1 MDNRLISFGLVFLQE
16 RIFIKTKPIFSIALQ
31 DLKRWRKMPLTAACA
46 LIPPIVLTLVL
57 VTMSL
62 AVTQQPVALVM
73 QGNGTA
79 SMRMAQIISSDT
91 EAYDL
96 TVTNATIA
104 NRMLNNE
111 QVAAIITIPST
122 FDLDVSNGNGKILL
136 NINNVDFDFSDDIR
150 RAVDRSVVEFDAPSL
165 VSDESVNSSVANVYH
180 VALDEQCTR
189 ETNVDWVHY
198 QFVPTFVL
206 LILDVGLVGTALL
219 CALDSEN
226 KTVRVLAL
234 SPQPSWML
242 VTGRILGGVL
252 ACCVIVLPA
261 VLLSV
266 LFGFFSLP
274 IAQLPALFGIFLG
287 TAFCASGIGMIVGT
301 LVRGSRYVAFLSSVT
316 AMYLFLLGGGF
327 TTIELVPNWL
337 QDLSAF
343 IPTRYSIDA
352 LRQALFYP
360 SPTGLPFSLLV
371 LAFFAVTCV
380 GIGACLMRRSWSK

>member
-1 MDNRLISFGLVFLQE
+1 LKIKS
-16 RIFIKTKPIFSIALQ
+16 IFVIALH

-57 VTMSL
+57 VSLSL
-62 AVTQQPVALVM
+62 AVTQQPVALVV
-73 QGNGTA
+73 QGKGQA
-79 SMRMAQIISSDT
+79 SLHMAQIISSDT

-96 TVTNATIA
+96 MVTNASIA
-104 NRMLNNE
+104 NKMLNDE
-111 QVAAIITIPST
+111 RVAAIITIPPT
-122 FDLDVSNGNGKILL
+122 FDSDVANGTGKINLSV
-136 NINNVDFDFSDDIR
+136 NNVDFDFSDDIR

-165 VSDESVNSSVANVYH
+165 FSNQSANSFLPNVYH
-180 VALDEQCTR
+180 VALDAQYIR

-219 CALDSEN
+219 CALDVES
-226 KTVRVLAL
+226 KTARMLTL
-234 SPQPSWML
+234 SPQRSWTL
-242 VTGRILGGVL
+242 VSGRIIGGVL
-252 ACCVIVLPA
+252 ACFVIVLPA

-274 IAQLPALFGIFLG
+274 IVQLPLLFGIFLG
-287 TAFCASGIGMIVGT
+287 TAFCASGIGTIIGT
-301 LVRGSRYVAFLSSVT
+301 VVKGSRYVAFLSSVV

-327 TTIELVPNWL
+327 TAIELVPRWL

-360 SPTGLPFSLLV
+360 HPDGLLFSLLV
-371 LAFFAVTCV
+371 LAFFAVACV
-380 GIGACLMRRSWSK
+380 GIGAFLMRRSWRT